1 MAGETGGVDLD
12 NYILSRVG
20 QIVNLDDK
28 DRVPHDAPKI
38 GYPIS
43 LSLWK
48 FQGFETWGH
57 HNSFPGKTNSLVS

>member
-28 DRVPHDAPKI
+28 DRVPRDAPKI
-38 GYPIS
+38 GYPI
-43 LSLWK
+43 
-48 FQGFETWGH
+48 H
-57 HNSFPGKTNSLVS
+57 